1 MNFPDNLLYAESHE
15 WIRVEGDHAFVGIS
29 EFAQSELGDI
39 VYVEVETVDENLSK
53 EEPFGSIEAV
63 KTVTDVL
70 MPVDG
75 EVIEFNEQL
84 KDTPDLVNK
93 DPYGDGW
100 LIKIKITNKAQLDDL
115 LKAADYQK
123 HTNH

>member
-15 WIRVEGDHAFVGIS
+15 WIRVEGDYAFVGIS

-39 VYVEVETVDENLSK
+39 VYVEVETVDESLSK

-75 EVIEFNEQL
+75 EVVEFNEQL

-93 DPYGDGW
+93 DPYGEGW
-100 LIKIKITNKAQLDDL
+100 LIKIKITNQAQINDL

>member
-115 LKAADYQK
+115 LKAVDYQK

>member
-53 EEPFGSIEAV
+53 EEAFGSIEAV

-84 KDTPDLVNK
+84 KDTPDLINK

-100 LIKIKITNKAQLDDL
+100 LIKIKITDKAQLNDL

>member
-15 WIRVEGDHAFVGIS
+15 WIRVEGDYAFVGIS

-39 VYVEVETVDENLSK
+39 VYVEVETVDESLSK

-75 EVIEFNEQL
+75 EVVEFNEQL

-93 DPYGDGW
+93 DPYGEGW
-100 LIKIKITNKAQLDDL
+100 LIKIKITNQAQLNDL

>member
-15 WIRVEGDHAFVGIS
+15 WIRVEGDYAFVGIS

-39 VYVEVETVDENLSK
+39 VYVEVETVDESLSK

-75 EVIEFNEQL
+75 EVVEFNEQL

-93 DPYGDGW
+93 DPYGEGW
-100 LIKIKITNKAQLDDL
+100 LIKIKIANQAQLNDL

>member
-15 WIRVEGDHAFVGIS
+15 WIRVEGDYAFVGIS

-39 VYVEVETVDENLSK
+39 VYVEVETVDESLSK

-75 EVIEFNEQL
+75 EVVEFNEQL
-84 KDTPDLVNK
+84 KDTPDLINK
-93 DPYGDGW
+93 DPYGEGW
-100 LIKIKITNKAQLDDL
+100 LIKIKITNQAQLNDL

>member
-15 WIRVEGDHAFVGIS
+15 WIRVEGDYAFVGIS

-39 VYVEVETVDENLSK
+39 VYVEVETVDESLSK

-75 EVIEFNEQL
+75 EVVEFNEQL
-84 KDTPDLVNK
+84 KDTPDLINK
-93 DPYGDGW
+93 NPYGEGW
-100 LIKIKITNKAQLDDL
+100 LIKIKITNQAQLNNL